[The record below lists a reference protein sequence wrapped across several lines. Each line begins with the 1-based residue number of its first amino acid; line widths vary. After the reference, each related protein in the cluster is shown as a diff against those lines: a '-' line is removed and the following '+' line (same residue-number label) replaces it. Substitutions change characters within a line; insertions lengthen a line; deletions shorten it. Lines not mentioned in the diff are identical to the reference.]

1 MVQVVVENLRKS
13 FGSLTVVDDVSF
25 TVPSGQVLT
34 LLGPSGCGKTTILR
48 CIAGLEWASAGR
60 IKLGEETVFEGAGAV
75 AVPAEKREIGMV
87 FQSYAIWPHLTVF
100 DNVAFPLRLRRV
112 SRAKLKT
119 DVMDALKSVG
129 LESHYDRYP
138 SQLSGGQQQRAVLA
152 RCLVYRPRVLLLD
165 EPLANLDATLREEM
179 RFELREVQQK
189 FGLTSIYV
197 THDQAEA
204 MALSDNILVLSGGK
218 IIREGAPREVFSR
231 PRHRFVASFLGGS
244 NLIPAIIVRSRP
256 GPPNI
261 VALGE
266 DGVLR
271 VEGDAPEGSVA
282 TIAARPADLSLR
294 ADMDTTP
301 EGVLGTLKRATFL
314 GDAIDCVV
322 DIGGQEIRVR
332 TDPDGDWQPGQPVRV
347 AFHATRVHLLP
358 AEHEG

>member
-25 TVPSGQVLT
+25 TVPSGSVLT

-60 IKLGEETVFEGAGAV
+60 IKLGEQAVFDGAGGV

-100 DNVAFPLRLRRV
+100 DNVAFPLRLRGV
-112 SRAKLKT
+112 QKSRLRT

-129 LESHYDRYP
+129 LEAHHNRYP
-138 SQLSGGQQQRAVLA
+138 NQLSGGQQQRAVLA

-204 MALSDNILVLSGGK
+204 MALSDNILVLSGGR
-218 IIREGAPREVFSR
+218 IVSEGAPRDVFSK

-244 NLIPAIIVRSRP
+244 NLIPAVIVKSRP
-256 GPPNI
+256 GPPGI
-261 VALGE
+261 LALGK
-266 DGVLR
+266 DGALE
-271 VEGDAPEGSVA
+271 VEGDGPAGMPA
-282 TIAARPADLSLR
+282 TIAVRPADLSLR
-294 ADMDTTP
+294 P
-301 EGVLGTLKRATFL
+301 EEPGTEGISGILRRATFL

-322 DIGGQEIRVR
+322 DVGGREIRVR
-332 TDPDGDWQPGQPVRV
+332 TDPDGDWRPGQPVRIG
-347 AFHATRVHLLP
+347 FHATRVHLLP
-358 AEHEG
+358 AEREG